1 MSSFCQFAFL
11 ASTLRYSARS
21 FARTPLIT
29 VALVATIAVG
39 VGSNAAVQGFN
50 RGLIGRDMPSVQ
62 INGVVSLFAREANR
76 EVAPLSADDFL
87 SLQGHTEIFA
97 WLGAAR
103 EFQANVELTGQDDV
117 MAIAAVTPPVA
128 RLFGL
133 SLANGAIISH
143 QLWETAFQG
152 RAEIQGERIRID
164 GQETRIGGVAPA
176 WLDGLYLG
184 RDTDVWVALTNDSLV
199 GADRRSKMLWAI
211 GRLRSGVS
219 VGQAFTI
226 LSEAPA
232 LRSAS
237 DEVKDPPHPGRGA
250 SAGTTK
256 VPLASGDIAI
266 AEYTGV
272 SPEVA
277 DGLTRVHTLLGLAA
291 ATVFLI
297 VCANVASFLLARAS
311 ARSRETSV
319 RVALGASRV
328 QLVAQLLSDSVI
340 IAAAGTAFGLLL
352 AFWTSRIVPALLFE
366 SDARYLVFVPD
377 TLGIVGAAL
386 LCATVTIACGLTP
399 LLEVRHD
406 RPAVV
411 LRRESMGPSVGTS
424 RLRAALVVGEM
435 TACCVLVISTG
446 LLLQSFRSAV
456 QTRVGRKFSHSIL
469 ATVQSRPEALDFIEY
484 FDDIEKEARTVTARS
499 PLAWVARPPGSRPT
513 WRSFRAE
520 TPGTVLRDVTME
532 VEAFTPETLEQI
544 VLPPAVG
551 RLFGARDGPQSCRV
565 AVINEA
571 AAIELFGGDALGR
584 SVQDPTGQRIEII
597 GVVAPRKNARAIGLA
612 RPTIYYYPDQTRLPL
627 GRRGPARFRVRVSGE
642 LATAILSSNIV
653 SRSYFDGTGA
663 SRVAGQSFP
672 RGPAPGGC
680 RVAVIDQQAVDRY
693 YGGNAV
699 GGAVIDPRGRRTE
712 IIGVVSAPTLGAF
725 ERRSE
730 PSIFFPMRQDA
741 VHRMTLVIDAEMDN
755 ATLDTLRQRLE
766 SVPGRANGPVVVER
780 LEEHLARTSL
790 APLHIATLLVRVS
803 AVLAVLLA
811 VVGVYSALTDAVE
824 RRRREVA
831 VRIALGAQSWRV
843 MAMVLGE
850 GGRLA
855 ALGAGAGIVLAVGVK
870 YLLERFAPATPVVV
884 ETWVAGPVLLLVV
897 VVVASA
903 IPALRALRVS
913 PVRVLREDG

>member
-1 MSSFCQFAFL
+1 V
-11 ASTLRYSARS
+11 RS

-29 VALVATIAVG
+29 AALVATIAVG

-50 RGLIGRDMPSVQ
+50 RGLVARDMPSVETE
-62 INGVVSLFAREANR
+62 GVVSVFTRDANG
-76 EVAPLSADDFL
+76 EVAPLSADDLASMQRRTDTF
-87 SLQGHTEIFA
+87 E

-103 EFQANVELTGQDDV
+103 EFQGSVELNGLDDV
-117 MAIAAVTPPVA
+117 LAITAVTSAVA

-133 SLANGAIISH
+133 STANGAIISH
-143 QLWETAFQG
+143 RLWESAFQG
-152 RAEIQGERIRID
+152 QPAVRGKRIRVDGQDIRID
-164 GQETRIGGVAPA
+164 GVAPA

-184 RDTDVWVALTNDSLV
+184 HDVDVWVSLPNDHPA
-199 GADRRSKMLWAI
+199 GTDRRGKMFWAI
-211 GRLRSGVS
+211 GRLHSGVS
-219 VGQAFTI
+219 VSQ
-226 LSEAPA
+226 
-232 LRSAS
+232 
-237 DEVKDPPHPGRGA
+237 A
-250 SAGTTK
+250 SAILRLTPQDDSSR
-256 VPLASGDIAI
+256 VAM

-319 RVALGASRV
+319 RVAIGASRV

-340 IAAAGTAFGLLL
+340 IAAVGTVFGLLL
-352 AFWTSRIVPALLFE
+352 ALWTSRVVPALLFE

-377 TLGIVGAAL
+377 MPGIVGAAL
-386 LCATVTIACGLTP
+386 VCAAVTIACGLTP

-435 TACCVLVISTG
+435 AACCVLVISTG

-456 QTRVGRKFSHSIL
+456 QTKVGRKFSHSIL
-469 ATVQSRPEALDFIEY
+469 ATVQSMPDALDPLDY
-484 FDDIEKEARTVTARS
+484 FDEIEKEAKTVTGRS
-499 PLAWVARPPGSRPT
+499 PLAWVARPPGSHPT

-520 TPGTVLRDVTME
+520 PPATALRDVTLD
-532 VEAFTPETLEQI
+532 VEAFTPEILEQI
-544 VLPPAVG
+544 VLPPTVG
-551 RLFGARDGPQSCRV
+551 RLFGVRDGPQSCRV

-571 AAIELFGGDALGR
+571 AATELFDGNALGR
-584 SVQDPTGQRIEII
+584 SVQDPTGQRVEII
-597 GVVAPRKNARAIGLA
+597 GVVTPRKGARAITVA
-612 RPTIYYYPDQTRLPL
+612 QPTIYYYPDQTRLPL
-627 GRRGPARFRVRVSGE
+627 GRSGPAQFRVRASGE
-642 LATAILSSNIV
+642 AMTAILNSNIV
-653 SRSYFDGTGA
+653 SRSYFDATGA
-663 SRVAGQSFP
+663 SRTAGQSFP

-680 RVAVIDQQAVDRY
+680 LVAVINQAAADRY
-693 YGGNAV
+693 YGGNAL
-699 GGAVIDPRGRRTE
+699 GGAVIDPRGHRTA
-712 IIGVVSAPTLGAF
+712 IVGVVSEPALGAF
-725 ERRSE
+725 ERRAE

-755 ATLDTLRQRLE
+755 PTLDTLRHRLE
-766 SVPGRANGPVVVER
+766 SVPGQASGPVVVER

-803 AVLAVLLA
+803 AMLALALA
-811 VVGVYSALTDAVE
+811 VVGVYGALTDAVQ

-831 VRIALGAQSWRV
+831 VRIALGAQWWRV

-855 ALGAGAGIVLAVGVK
+855 ALGAAAGIAVAVGVK
-870 YLLERFAPATPVVV
+870 YLLERLAPATPVAVQ
-884 ETWVAGPVLLLVV
+884 TWVAGPALLLAVV
-897 VVVASA
+897 VIASA
-903 IPALRALRVS
+903 IPALRALAVS

>member
-1 MSSFCQFAFL
+1 LLGTAQPFSFL

-50 RGLIGRDMPSVQ
+50 RGLIARDMPSVETE
-62 INGVVSLFAREANR
+62 GVVSVFAREENG
-76 EVAPLSADDFL
+76 EVAPLSADEL
-87 SLQGHTEIFA
+87 ASLRRRTDVFE

-103 EFQANVELTGQDDV
+103 EFQGNVEVEGREDV
-117 MAIAAVTPPVA
+117 MSIAAVTSPAA
-128 RLFGL
+128 RLLGL
-133 SLANGAIISH
+133 SLEGGAIISH

-152 RAEIQGERIRID
+152 RADVRGEHIRID
-164 GQETRIGGVAPA
+164 GHETRIAGVAPA
-176 WLDGLYLG
+176 WLNGLYLG
-184 RDTDVWVALTNDSLV
+184 HDVDVWVALPNDSLL
-199 GADRRSKMLWAI
+199 GATDRSRTLWGIA
-211 GRLRSGVS
+211 RMRSGTSLRAARV
-219 VGQAFTI
+219 I
-226 LSEAPA
+226 LREA
-232 LRSAS
+232 
-237 DEVKDPPHPGRGA
+237 KDPHLPDRGA

-256 VPLASGDIAI
+256 VRVGSDNIGM

-277 DGLTRVHTLLGLAA
+277 DGLARVHTLLGLAA

-319 RVALGASRV
+319 RIALGARRV
-328 QLVAQLLSDSVI
+328 QLVAQLLSDAVI

-352 AFWTSRIVPALLFE
+352 AFWTSRVVPALLFE
-366 SDARYLVFVPD
+366 ADARYLVFVPD

-386 LCATVTIACGLTP
+386 VCAAVTIACGLTP

-446 LLLQSFRSAV
+446 LLLQSFRGAV

-469 ATVQSRPEALDFIEY
+469 ATVPSMPGALDPLEY
-484 FDDIEKEARTVTARS
+484 LDDIEKAAKTVTARS
-499 PLAWVARPPGSRPT
+499 PLAWVARPPGSHPT
-513 WRSFRAE
+513 WRSFRVE
-520 TPGTVLRDVTME
+520 TPGTVLRDVTMD

-544 VLPPAVG
+544 ALPPTAG
-551 RLFGARDGPQSCRV
+551 RLFGVRDGPQSCRV
-565 AVINEA
+565 AVLNEA
-571 AAIELFGGDALGR
+571 AASELFGGDALGR
-584 SVQDPTGQRIEII
+584 SVEDAAGKRVEII
-597 GVVAPRKNARAIGLA
+597 GVVAPRSNASPA
-612 RPTIYYYPDQTRLPL
+612 RPAGPTIYYYPDQTPLPL
-627 GRRGPARFRVRVSGE
+627 GRRGPARFRVRASGGPV
-642 LATAILSSNIV
+642 TAILNSNIV
-653 SRSYFDGTGA
+653 SRSYFDGTGS
-663 SRVAGQSFP
+663 SRVAGRSFP
-672 RGPAPGGC
+672 RGPVPGGC
-680 RVAVIDQQAVDRY
+680 RVGVINREAADQY

-699 GGAVIDPRGRRTE
+699 GGAVIDPLGARTE
-712 IIGVVSAPTLGAF
+712 IIGVMSEPALGAF
-725 ERRSE
+725 ERHSE

-755 ATLDTLRQRLE
+755 AALDTLRQRLE
-766 SVPGRANGPVVVER
+766 SVPGKANGPVVVER

-803 AVLAVLLA
+803 AVLALLLA
-811 VVGVYSALTDAVE
+811 VVGVYGALTDAVE

-843 MAMVLGE
+843 IAMVLGE
-850 GGRLA
+850 GSRLA
-855 ALGAGAGIVLAVGVK
+855 ALGAGAGIAIAAGVK
-870 YLLERFAPATPVVV
+870 YLLERFAPATPIAV
-884 ETWVAGPVLLLVV
+884 ETWVAGPALLLAV

-903 IPALRALRVS
+903 IPAFRALSVS

>member
-1 MSSFCQFAFL
+1 
-11 ASTLRYSARS
+11 
-21 FARTPLIT
+21 
-29 VALVATIAVG
+29 VATIAVG

-50 RGLIGRDMPSVQ
+50 RGLIVREMPSVETGG
-62 INGVVSLFAREANR
+62 IVSVFTRDANGEVS
-76 EVAPLSADDFL
+76 PLSADDL
-87 SLQGHTEIFA
+87 AELRRRTDTFA

-103 EFQANVELTGQDDV
+103 EFQGSVELKGQEDV
-117 MAIAAVTPPVA
+117 MAIAALTPPVA

-133 SLANGAIISH
+133 SLANGVIVSH
-143 QLWETAFQG
+143 RLWETALDG
-152 RAEIQGERIRID
+152 RADVRGARIRID
-164 GQETRIGGVAPA
+164 GRDTRVAGVAPA

-184 RDTDVWVALTNDSLV
+184 HDVDVWVSLPNDESA
-199 GADRRSKMLWAI
+199 GADRRSRMLWAI
-211 GRLRSGVS
+211 GRLRAGRS
-219 VGQAFTI
+219 VG
-226 LSEAPA
+226 PA
-232 LRSAS
+232 LRA
-237 DEVKDPPHPGRGA
+237 VRTG
-250 SAGTTK
+250 
-256 VPLASGDIAI
+256 PLARDEIAM

-272 SPEVA
+272 APDVA
-277 DGLTRVHTLLGLAA
+277 DGLRRVHTLLGLAA

-319 RVALGASRV
+319 RVALGASRA
-328 QLVAQLLSDSVI
+328 QLVAQLLADSVI

-352 AFWTSRIVPALLFE
+352 ALWTSRVVPALLFE

-377 TLGIVGAAL
+377 TLGIVGAAAV
-386 LCATVTIACGLTP
+386 CAAVTIACGLTP

-456 QTRVGRKFSHSIL
+456 QTRVGRTFSHSVL
-469 ATVQSRPEALDFIEY
+469 ATVQSMPDVLDPLDY
-484 FDDIEKEARTVTARS
+484 FDDIEKQTRTVTRS
-499 PLAWVARPPGSRPT
+499 PFAWVARPPGSHPT
-513 WRSFRAE
+513 WRSFRVE
-520 TPGTVLRDVTME
+520 TPGPLLRDVTMD
-532 VEAFTPETLEQI
+532 VEAFTPEVLEQI
-544 VLPPAVG
+544 TLPPTAG
-551 RLFGARDGPQSCRV
+551 RLFGARDGSESCRV
-565 AVINEA
+565 AVINDA
-571 AAIELFGGDALGR
+571 AATEFFDGDALGKF
-584 SVQDPTGQRIEII
+584 VQDPTGQRVEII
-597 GVVAPRKNARAIGLA
+597 GIVTPRKDARASHLA
-612 RPTIYYYPDQTRLPL
+612 GPTIYYYPDQTRLPL
-627 GRRGPARFRVRVSGE
+627 GRSGPARFRLRASLE
-642 LATAILSSNIV
+642 PTTAILNSNIV
-653 SRSYFDGTGA
+653 SRTYFDATGA
-663 SRVAGQSFP
+663 SRVAGQLFP
-672 RGPAPGGC
+672 RGPVHAGC
-680 RVAVIDQQAVDRY
+680 RLAVVNQAAADRY

-699 GGAVIDPRGRRTE
+699 GGAVIDPRGHRTE
-712 IIGVVSAPTLGAF
+712 IVGVVSEPALGAF
-725 ERRSE
+725 ERRAE

-766 SVPGRANGPVVVER
+766 SVPGRASGPVVVER

-803 AVLAVLLA
+803 AVLALALA
-811 VVGVYSALTDAVE
+811 VVGVYGALTDAVR

-870 YLLERFAPATPVVV
+870 YLLERFAPATPIAV
-884 ETWVAGPVLLLVV
+884 ETWVAGPLLLLAV

-903 IPALRALRVS
+903 IPALRALAVS
-913 PVRVLREDG
+913 PVTVLREDG

>member
-1 MSSFCQFAFL
+1 LLGTAQPLSLL

-29 VALVATIAVG
+29 AALVATIAVG

-50 RGLIGRDMPSVQ
+50 RGLIARDMPSVETE
-62 INGVVSLFAREANR
+62 GVVSVFARGANR
-76 EVAPLSADDFL
+76 EVAPLSADEL
-87 SLQGHTEIFA
+87 ASLQRRTDVFA

-103 EFQANVELTGQDDV
+103 EFQANVDLKGQEDV
-117 MAIAAVTPPVA
+117 MSIAAVTSPVA

-152 RAEIQGERIRID
+152 RADIRGERIRID
-164 GQETRIGGVAPA
+164 GRETRVGGVAPA

-184 RDTDVWVALTNDSLV
+184 HDVDVWVPLPNDSLM
-199 GADRRSKMLWAI
+199 GADRHSRMLWGI

-219 VGQAFTI
+219 VSDAFVRRLTPQDDNSRI
-226 LSEAPA
+226 
-232 LRSAS
+232 
-237 DEVKDPPHPGRGA
+237 VM
-250 SAGTTK
+250 
-256 VPLASGDIAI
+256 

-277 DGLTRVHTLLGLAA
+277 DGLRRVHTLLGLAV

-319 RVALGASRV
+319 RVALGASRA

-377 TLGIVGAAL
+377 TSGIVGAAL
-386 LCATVTIACGLTP
+386 VCAAVTIACGLTP

-456 QTRVGRKFSHSIL
+456 QTRVGRKFSHSVL
-469 ATVQSRPEALDFIEY
+469 ATVQSRLEALDPLDY
-484 FDDIEKEARTVTARS
+484 LDDIEKETKRVTRS
-499 PLAWVARPPGSRPT
+499 PFAWVARPPGSHPT
-513 WRSFRAE
+513 WRSFRVE
-520 TPGTVLRDVTME
+520 TPGTLLRDVSID

-544 VLPPAVG
+544 ALPPAAG

-571 AAIELFGGDALGR
+571 AADELFGGDALGR
-584 SVQDPTGQRIEII
+584 SVQDPTGQRVEII
-597 GVVAPRKNARAIGLA
+597 GVVAPRKDARSISLA

-627 GRRGPARFRVRVSGE
+627 GRSGPAQFRVRASGE
-642 LATAILSSNIV
+642 LSTAILNSNIV

-672 RGPAPGGC
+672 RGPVPGGC
-680 RVAVIDQQAVDRY
+680 RVAVVNQDAADRY
-693 YGGNAV
+693 YRGNAV
-699 GGAVIDPRGRRTE
+699 GGAVIDPRGHRTE
-712 IIGVVSAPTLGAF
+712 VIGVMSEPSLGAF
-725 ERRSE
+725 ERRAE

-766 SVPGRANGPVVVER
+766 SVPGKANGPVVVER

-803 AVLAVLLA
+803 AVLALVLV
-811 VVGVYSALTDAVE
+811 VVGVYGALTDAVE

-843 MAMVLGE
+843 MAMVVGE

-855 ALGAGAGIVLAVGVK
+855 ALGAGVGVVLAVGVK
-870 YLLERFAPATPVVV
+870 YLLERFAPATPIAV
-884 ETWVAGPVLLLVV
+884 ETWVAGPVLLLAV

-903 IPALRALRVS
+903 IPALRALTVS
-913 PVRVLREDG
+913 PVRALREDG

>member
-1 MSSFCQFAFL
+1 M
-11 ASTLRYSARS
+11 
-21 FARTPLIT
+21 
-29 VALVATIAVG
+29 ATIAVG

-50 RGLIGRDMPSVQ
+50 RGLIARDMPSVETD
-62 INGVVSLFAREANR
+62 GVVSVFARAASG
-76 EVAPLSADDFL
+76 EVAPLSADEL
-87 SLQGHTEIFA
+87 ALLQGHTDVFE

-103 EFQANVELTGQDDV
+103 EFQGNVELKAQEDV
-117 MAIAAVTPPVA
+117 MSIAAVSSPVA

-133 SLANGAIISH
+133 SLSSGAIISH
-143 QLWETAFQG
+143 RLWESTFQG

-164 GQETRIGGVAPA
+164 GQETRVGGVAPA

-184 RDTDVWVALTNDSLV
+184 HDVDIWVALPNDSLAGV
-199 GADRRSKMLWAI
+199 DRRSRVLWAI
-211 GRLRSGVS
+211 GRLRPGVS
-219 VGQAFTI
+219 VSQAFVI
-226 LSEAPA
+226 LRPTPQDDNS
-232 LRSAS
+232 R
-237 DEVKDPPHPGRGA
+237 
-250 SAGTTK
+250 
-256 VPLASGDIAI
+256 IAM
-266 AEYTGV
+266 AAYTGV

-319 RVALGASRV
+319 RVALGASRA

-340 IAAAGTAFGLLL
+340 VAAAGTAFGLLL

-377 TLGIVGAAL
+377 TPGVVGAAL
-386 LCATVTIACGLTP
+386 LCAAVTIACGLTP

-456 QTRVGRKFSHSIL
+456 QTRVGRTFSHSVL
-469 ATVQSRPEALDFIEY
+469 ATVQSMPEALDFLDY
-484 FDDIEKEARTVTARS
+484 FDDIEKEARKVTRS
-499 PLAWVARPPGSRPT
+499 PFAWVARPPGSHPT
-513 WRSFRAE
+513 WRSFRVE
-520 TPGTVLRDVTME
+520 TPGAMLRDVTVD

-544 VLPPAVG
+544 ALPPVAG
-551 RLFGARDGPQSCRV
+551 RLFGARDGPASCRV

-571 AAIELFGGDALGR
+571 AATAFFEGDALGR
-584 SVQDPTGQRIEII
+584 SVQDPSGQRVEII
-597 GVVAPRKNARAIGLA
+597 GVVAPRKNGPANGPS

-627 GRRGPARFRVRVSGE
+627 GRSGPAPFRVRASGE
-642 LATAILSSNIV
+642 AATAILSSNIV

-663 SRVAGQSFP
+663 SRVAGQPFP
-672 RGPAPGGC
+672 RGPVPGGC
-680 RVAVIDQQAVDRY
+680 RVAVINQEAADRY
-693 YGGNAV
+693 YRGNAV
-699 GGAVIDPRGRRTE
+699 GGAVIDPRGHRTE
-712 IIGVVSAPTLGAF
+712 IIGVVSEPALGAF
-725 ERRSE
+725 ERRAE

-766 SVPGRANGPVVVER
+766 SVPGKANGPVMVER

-803 AVLAVLLA
+803 AVLALVLA
-811 VVGVYSALTDAVE
+811 VVGVYGALTDAVQ

-843 MAMVLGE
+843 MAMIVGE

-855 ALGAGAGIVLAVGVK
+855 ALGAAAGIALAVAVK
-870 YLLERFAPATPVVV
+870 YLLERFAPATPIAV
-884 ETWVAGPVLLLVV
+884 ETWVAGPVLLLAVV
-897 VVVASA
+897 LVASA
-903 IPALRALRVS
+903 IPALRALSVS
-913 PVRVLREDG
+913 PIRVLREDG

>member
-1 MSSFCQFAFL
+1 LLGTAQPFSFL

-29 VALVATIAVG
+29 AALVATIAVG

-50 RGLIGRDMPSVQ
+50 RGLITRDMRSVETD
-62 INGVVSLFAREANR
+62 GVVSAFTRDANG
-76 EVAPLSADDFL
+76 EVAPLSADEL
-87 SLQGHTEIFA
+87 AALQRRADVFE

-103 EFQANVELTGQDDV
+103 EFQGSVELKGQEDV
-117 MAIAAVTPPVA
+117 MSIAAVTSPVA

-133 SLANGAIISH
+133 ALADGAIISH
-143 QLWETAFQG
+143 QLWETTFQG
-152 RAEIQGERIRID
+152 QADLRGERIRID
-164 GQETRIGGVAPA
+164 GQETRIAGVTPA
-176 WLDGLYLG
+176 WLAGLYLG
-184 RDTDVWVALTNDSLV
+184 HDVDVWVSLPNDSLAA
-199 GADRRSKMLWAI
+199 GDRRSRMFWAI

-219 VGQAFTI
+219 VSQAGVI
-226 LSEAPA
+226 PSEARDRDLPDRA
-232 LRSAS
+232 
-237 DEVKDPPHPGRGA
+237 A
-250 SAGTTK
+250 SARAANVPVK
-256 VPLASGDIAI
+256 VNEIAM
-266 AEYTGV
+266 AEYTGM

-352 AFWTSRIVPALLFE
+352 AYWTSRIVPALLFE

-377 TLGIVGAAL
+377 TLGVVGAAL
-386 LCATVTIACGLTP
+386 VCAAVTIACGLTP
-399 LLEVRHD
+399 LLDVRHD

-411 LRRESMGPSVGTS
+411 LRRESMGPSVATS
-424 RLRAALVVGEM
+424 RLRAALLVGET

-469 ATVQSRPEALDFIEY
+469 ATVQSMPGTLDFLDY
-484 FDDIEKEARTVTARS
+484 FDDVEKEAKTVTARL
-499 PLAWVARPPGSRPT
+499 PVAWVARPPGSEPT
-513 WRSFRAE
+513 WRSFRVE
-520 TPGTVLRDVTME
+520 TPGTALRDVTID
-532 VEAFTPETLEQI
+532 VEEFTPETLEQI
-544 VLPPAVG
+544 ALPPAAG
-551 RLFGARDGPQSCRV
+551 RLFGGRDGPQSCRV

-571 AAIELFGGDALGR
+571 AADELFGNDALGR
-584 SVQDPTGQRIEII
+584 SIQDPSGQRVEII
-597 GVVAPRKNARAIGLA
+597 GVVAPRKSVPSAGLA
-612 RPTIYYYPDQTRLPL
+612 PPTIYYYPNQTRLPL
-627 GRRGPARFRVRVSGE
+627 GRSGPARFRVRASHE
-642 LATAILSSNIV
+642 PTTAILNSNIV

-663 SRVAGQSFP
+663 LRVAGQSFP
-672 RGPAPGGC
+672 RGPVPGGC
-680 RVAVIDQQAVDRY
+680 RVAVIDEEAANRY
-693 YGGNAV
+693 YGGSAV
-699 GGAVIDPRGRRTE
+699 GGAVIDPRGARTE
-712 IIGVVSAPTLGAF
+712 IVGVVSAPTLGAF
-725 ERRSE
+725 ERRAE

-741 VHRMTLVIDAEMDN
+741 VHRMTLVIDADMDN

-766 SVPGRANGPVVVER
+766 SVPGKANGPVVVER
-780 LEEHLARTSL
+780 LEDHLARTSL

-803 AVLAVLLA
+803 ALLALALA
-811 VVGVYSALTDAVE
+811 VVGVYGALTDAVE

-843 MAMVLGE
+843 MAMVVGE

-855 ALGAGAGIVLAVGVK
+855 ALGAATGIILAVGVK
-870 YLLERFAPATPVVV
+870 YLLERFAPATPIAV
-884 ETWVAGPVLLLVV
+884 ETWVAGPALLLAV

-903 IPALRALRVS
+903 IPAFRALAVS

>member
-1 MSSFCQFAFL
+1 
-11 ASTLRYSARS
+11 
-21 FARTPLIT
+21 
-29 VALVATIAVG
+29 
-39 VGSNAAVQGFN
+39 
-50 RGLIGRDMPSVQ
+50 
-62 INGVVSLFAREANR
+62 
-76 EVAPLSADDFL
+76 
-87 SLQGHTEIFA
+87 
-97 WLGAAR
+97 
-103 EFQANVELTGQDDV
+103 
-117 MAIAAVTPPVA
+117 
-128 RLFGL
+128 
-133 SLANGAIISH
+133 
-143 QLWETAFQG
+143 
-152 RAEIQGERIRID
+152 
-164 GQETRIGGVAPA
+164 
-176 WLDGLYLG
+176 
-184 RDTDVWVALTNDSLV
+184 
-199 GADRRSKMLWAI
+199 MLWGI

-219 VGQAFTI
+219 VSDAFVRRLTPQDDNSRI
-226 LSEAPA
+226 
-232 LRSAS
+232 
-237 DEVKDPPHPGRGA
+237 VM
-250 SAGTTK
+250 
-256 VPLASGDIAI
+256 

-277 DGLTRVHTLLGLAA
+277 DGLRRVHTLLGLAV

-319 RVALGASRV
+319 RVALGASRA

-377 TLGIVGAAL
+377 TSGIVGAAL
-386 LCATVTIACGLTP
+386 VCAAVTIACGLTP

-456 QTRVGRKFSHSIL
+456 QTRVGRKFSHSVL
-469 ATVQSRPEALDFIEY
+469 ATVQSRLEALDPLDY
-484 FDDIEKEARTVTARS
+484 LDDIEKETKRVTRS
-499 PLAWVARPPGSRPT
+499 PFAWVARPPGSHPT
-513 WRSFRAE
+513 WRSFRVE
-520 TPGTVLRDVTME
+520 TPGTLLRDVSID

-544 VLPPAVG
+544 ALPPAAG

-571 AAIELFGGDALGR
+571 AADELFGGDALGR
-584 SVQDPTGQRIEII
+584 SVQDPTGQRVEII
-597 GVVAPRKNARAIGLA
+597 GVVAPRKDARSISLA

-627 GRRGPARFRVRVSGE
+627 GRSGPAQFRVRASGE
-642 LATAILSSNIV
+642 LSTAILNSNIV

-672 RGPAPGGC
+672 RGPVPGGC
-680 RVAVIDQQAVDRY
+680 RVAVVNQDAADRY
-693 YGGNAV
+693 YRGNAV
-699 GGAVIDPRGRRTE
+699 GGAVIDPRGHRTE
-712 IIGVVSAPTLGAF
+712 VIGVMSEPSLGAF
-725 ERRSE
+725 ERRAE

-766 SVPGRANGPVVVER
+766 SVPGKANGPVVVER

-803 AVLAVLLA
+803 AVLALVLV
-811 VVGVYSALTDAVE
+811 VVGVYGALTDAVE

-843 MAMVLGE
+843 MAMVVGE

-855 ALGAGAGIVLAVGVK
+855 ALGAGVGVVLAVGVK
-870 YLLERFAPATPVVV
+870 YLLERFAPATPIAV
-884 ETWVAGPVLLLVV
+884 ETWVAGPVLLLAV

-903 IPALRALRVS
+903 IPALRALTVS
-913 PVRVLREDG
+913 PVRALREDG

>member
-1 MSSFCQFAFL
+1 MWGNVAAPTYFAVALPSMSVPRPRDALFGTAQPLSFL
-11 ASTLRYSARS
+11 ASTFRYSARS

-29 VALVATIAVG
+29 AALVATIAVG

-50 RGLIGRDMPSVQ
+50 RGLIARDMPSVETD
-62 INGVVSLFAREANR
+62 GVVSVFARDADR
-76 EVAPLSADDFL
+76 EVAPLSADEL
-87 SLQGHTEIFA
+87 VSLQGRTDVFE

-103 EFQANVELTGQDDV
+103 EFQGNVELEGQEDV
-117 MAIAAVTPPVA
+117 MAIAAVTAPVA

-133 SLANGAIISH
+133 SISDGAIISH

-152 RAEIQGERIRID
+152 RAAVRGERIRID
-164 GQETRIGGVAPA
+164 GHETRVGSVAPA
-176 WLDGLYLG
+176 WLDGLHLG
-184 RDTDVWVALTNDSLV
+184 HDVDVWVPLPNDSLSA
-199 GADRRSKMLWAI
+199 ADRRSRMLWAI
-211 GRLRSGVS
+211 GHLRSGLSVS
-219 VGQAFTI
+219 QAMAAARTGG
-226 LSEAPA
+226 PQ
-232 LRSAS
+232 R
-237 DEVKDPPHPGRGA
+237 DE
-250 SAGTTK
+250 
-256 VPLASGDIAI
+256 IAM

-272 SPEVA
+272 SPDVA
-277 DGLTRVHTLLGLAA
+277 DGLARVHTLLGLAA

-366 SDARYLVFVPD
+366 SDARYLVFIPD
-377 TLGIVGAAL
+377 TLGIIGAGL
-386 LCATVTIACGLTP
+386 LCAAVTIACGLTP

-469 ATVQSRPEALDFIEY
+469 ATVQSRPEALDPLDY
-484 FDDIEKEARTVTARS
+484 LDDIEKETKKLTRA
-499 PLAWVARPPGSRPT
+499 PFAWVARPPGSHPT
-513 WRSFRAE
+513 WRSFRVE
-520 TPGTVLRDVTME
+520 TPGSLLRDITLD

-544 VLPPAVG
+544 ALPPAAG
-551 RLFGARDGPQSCRV
+551 RLFGGRDGPQSCRV

-571 AAIELFGGDALGR
+571 AANELFDGDALGR
-584 SVQDPTGQRIEII
+584 SMQDPTGQRVEII
-597 GVVAPRKNARAIGLA
+597 GVVAPRKNGPATGLA
-612 RPTIYYYPDQTRLPL
+612 RPTIYYYPNQARLPL
-627 GRRGPARFRVRVSGE
+627 GRSGPAPFRVRASPE
-642 LATAILSSNIV
+642 LTPAILNSNIV

-672 RGPAPGGC
+672 RGPVSGGC
-680 RVAVIDQQAVDRY
+680 RIAVINQDAADRY
-693 YGGNAV
+693 YGGKAV
-699 GGAVIDPRGRRTE
+699 GGAVIDPRGNRTE
-712 IIGVVSAPTLGAF
+712 IVGVVSEPALGAF
-725 ERRSE
+725 ERRAE
-730 PSIFFPMRQDA
+730 PSIFLPMRQDA

-755 ATLDTLRQRLE
+755 AMLDTLHQRLE
-766 SVPGRANGPVVVER
+766 SVPGKANGPVVVER

-790 APLHIATLLVRVS
+790 APLHVATLLVRVS
-803 AVLAVLLA
+803 AVLALLLA
-811 VVGVYSALTDAVE
+811 IVGVYGALTDAVE

-843 MAMVLGE
+843 MAMVLSE

-855 ALGAGAGIVLAVGVK
+855 ALGAGVGVILAVGVK
-870 YLLERFAPATPVVV
+870 YLLERFAPATPIAV
-884 ETWVAGPVLLLVV
+884 ETWVAGPVLLLAV

-903 IPALRALRVS
+903 IPALRALAVS

>member
-1 MSSFCQFAFL
+1 VDAATPIYVALAPDSTPAPTRRNALLGTAQPVSFL
-11 ASTLRYSARS
+11 ASTLRYSTRS

-29 VALVATIAVG
+29 AALVATIAVG

-50 RGLIGRDMPSVQ
+50 RGLIARDMPSVEAD
-62 INGVVSLFAREANR
+62 GVVSVFARDPNG
-76 EVAPLSADDFL
+76 EVAPLSADEL
-87 SLQGHTEIFA
+87 ASLQDRTDIFE

-103 EFQANVELTGQDDV
+103 EFQANVELTGQEDV
-117 MAIAAVTPPVA
+117 MSIAAVTSPVA

-143 QLWETAFQG
+143 QLWETAFRG

-164 GQETRIGGVAPA
+164 GRETRIGGVAPA

-184 RDTDVWVALTNDSLV
+184 HNTDVWVLLPNDSLA
-199 GADRRSKMLWAI
+199 GDDRRSKMLWAV
-211 GRLRSGVS
+211 GRLRSS
-219 VGQAFTI
+219 ISAT
-226 LSEAPA
+226 EALAAARTRPFA
-232 LRSAS
+232 R
-237 DEVKDPPHPGRGA
+237 DE
-250 SAGTTK
+250 
-256 VPLASGDIAI
+256 IAM

-377 TLGIVGAAL
+377 TLGIVGAAV
-386 LCATVTIACGLTP
+386 LCAVVTIACGLTP

-456 QTRVGRKFSHSIL
+456 QTRVGRRFSHSVL
-469 ATVQSRPEALDFIEY
+469 ATVQSMPEAVDFLDY
-484 FDDIEKEARTVTARS
+484 FNDIEKEARTATAHS

-513 WRSFRAE
+513 WRSFRVE
-520 TPGTVLRDVTME
+520 KPGTVLRDVTMN

-544 VLPPAVG
+544 ALPPAAG
-551 RLFGARDGPQSCRV
+551 RLFGGRDGPQSCRV
-565 AVINEA
+565 AVINDA
-571 AAIELFGGDALGR
+571 AAGDLFDGDALGR
-584 SVQDPTGQRIEII
+584 SVQDPTGQRVEII
-597 GVVAPRKNARAIGLA
+597 GVVTPRKNAPAATRPA

-627 GRRGPARFRVRVSGE
+627 GHSGPARFRVPASGE
-642 LATAILSSNIV
+642 LPAAILNSNIV

-680 RVAVIDQQAVDRY
+680 RVAVIDQQAADRY

-699 GGAVIDPRGRRTE
+699 GGAVIDPRGHRTE
-712 IIGVVSAPTLGAF
+712 IIGVVSAPPLGAF
-725 ERRSE
+725 ERRAE

-741 VHRMTLVIDAEMDN
+741 VHRMTLVVDAEMDN

-766 SVPGRANGPVVVER
+766 SVPGKANGPVVVER

-803 AVLAVLLA
+803 AVLALLLA
-811 VVGVYSALTDAVE
+811 VVGVYGALTDAVQ

-843 MAMVLGE
+843 MGMVLGE
-850 GGRLA
+850 GSRLA
-855 ALGAGAGIVLAVGVK
+855 ALGAGVGVLLAVGVK
-870 YLLERFAPATPVVV
+870 YLLERFAPATPIAF
-884 ETWVAGPVLLLVV
+884 ETWVAGPVLLLAV

-903 IPALRALRVS
+903 IPALRALTVS

>member
-1 MSSFCQFAFL
+1 LLGIAQPLEFL

-21 FARTPLIT
+21 FPRTPLIT
-29 VALVATIAVG
+29 AALVATIAVG

-50 RGLIGRDMPSVQ
+50 RGLIARDMPSVETER
-62 INGVVSLFAREANR
+62 VVSVFTRYANG
-76 EVAPLSADDFL
+76 EVAPLSVDELAALKRRTDAF
-87 SLQGHTEIFA
+87 E

-103 EFQANVELTGQDDV
+103 EFQGSVELKDQEDV

-143 QLWETAFQG
+143 RLWESALQG
-152 RAEIQGERIRID
+152 RAEIRGELIRID
-164 GQETRIGGVAPA
+164 GRDTRVGGVAPA

-184 RDTDVWVALTNDSLV
+184 HDVDVWVSLPNDSLAR
-199 GADRRSKMLWAI
+199 ADRRSKMLWGIA
-211 GRLRSGVS
+211 RLRSGIS
-219 VGQAFTI
+219 LSQALTV
-226 LSEAPA
+226 A
-232 LRSAS
+232 RSGPVEHDA
-237 DEVKDPPHPGRGA
+237 
-250 SAGTTK
+250 
-256 VPLASGDIAI
+256 IAM

-277 DGLTRVHTLLGLAA
+277 DGLMRVHTLLGLAA

-319 RVALGASRV
+319 RVALGARRV

-340 IAAAGTAFGLLL
+340 IAAAGTAFGLLV
-352 AFWTSRIVPALLFE
+352 AFWTSRVVPGLLFE

-386 LCATVTIACGLTP
+386 VCAAVTIACGLTP

-424 RLRAALVVGEM
+424 RLRAALVVAEM
-435 TACCVLVISTG
+435 AACCVLVISTG

-456 QTRVGRKFSHSIL
+456 QTRVGRKFSHSVL
-469 ATVQSRPEALDFIEY
+469 ATVQAMPGPLDPLDY
-484 FDDIEKEARTVTARS
+484 FDDIEKETKKVTRS
-499 PLAWVARPPGSRPT
+499 PFAWVARPPGSRPT
-513 WRSFRAE
+513 WRSFRVE
-520 TPGTVLRDVTME
+520 TPGTVLRDVTVD
-532 VEAFTPETLEQI
+532 VEAFTPETLEQF

-571 AAIELFGGDALGR
+571 ASTALFHGDALGR
-584 SVQDPTGQRIEII
+584 SVQDPTGQRVEII
-597 GVVAPRKNARAIGLA
+597 AVVTPRKDARAINLA
-612 RPTIYYYPDQTRLPL
+612 RPTIYYYPDQMRVPL
-627 GRRGPARFRVRVSGE
+627 GRSGPALFRVRAVGDP
-642 LATAILSSNIV
+642 ATAILNSNIV
-653 SRSYFDGTGA
+653 SRGYFDATGA
-663 SRVAGQSFP
+663 SRAAGQSFS
-672 RGPAPGGC
+672 RGPVPGAC
-680 RVAVIDQQAVDRY
+680 RVAVINQEAADRY

-699 GGAVIDPRGRRTE
+699 GGAVIDPRGHRTE
-712 IIGVVSAPTLGAF
+712 IVGVVSEPALGAF

-741 VHRMTLVIDAEMDN
+741 VHRMTLVVDAEMDD

-766 SVPGRANGPVVVER
+766 SVPGRASGPAVVER

-803 AVLAVLLA
+803 AVLALALA
-811 VVGVYSALTDAVE
+811 VVGVYGALTDAVE

-855 ALGAGAGIVLAVGVK
+855 ALGAGTGIILAVGVK
-870 YLLERFAPATPVVV
+870 YLLERFAPATPVAV
-884 ETWVAGPVLLLVV
+884 ETWVAGPALLLAVV
-897 VVVASA
+897 LVAST
-903 IPALRALRVS
+903 IPAVRALAVS
-913 PVRVLREDG
+913 PVRILREDG

>member
-1 MSSFCQFAFL
+1 
-11 ASTLRYSARS
+11 
-21 FARTPLIT
+21 
-29 VALVATIAVG
+29 LVATIAVG

-50 RGLIGRDMPSVQ
+50 RGLIARDMPSVETE
-62 INGVVSLFAREANR
+62 GVVSVFAREANR
-76 EVAPLSADDFL
+76 EVAPLSADEL
-87 SLQGHTEIFA
+87 ASLQRHTDVFE

-103 EFQANVELTGQDDV
+103 EFQANVELKGQEDV
-117 MAIAAVTPPVA
+117 MSIAAVTSPVA
-128 RLFGL
+128 RLLGL
-133 SLANGAIISH
+133 SLSHGAIISH
-143 QLWETAFQG
+143 QLSETAFQG
-152 RAEIQGERIRID
+152 RADVGGERIRVD
-164 GQETRIGGVAPA
+164 GQETRVGGVAPA

-184 RDTDVWVALTNDSLV
+184 HDVDVWVSLPNDSIAT
-199 GADRRSKMLWAI
+199 ADRRSRMFWAL
-211 GRLRSGVS
+211 GRLRSGDSRTTNVH
-219 VGQAFTI
+219 
-226 LSEAPA
+226 LE
-232 LRSAS
+232 S
-237 DEVKDPPHPGRGA
+237 DEIGM
-250 SAGTTK
+250 T
-256 VPLASGDIAI
+256 
-266 AEYTGV
+266 EYTGV

-277 DGLTRVHTLLGLAA
+277 DGLTRVHRLLGLVA

-319 RVALGASRV
+319 RVALGASRA
-328 QLVAQLLSDSVI
+328 QIVAQLLSDSVI

-366 SDARYLVFVPD
+366 SDARYLVFVAD
-377 TLGIVGAAL
+377 TPGIVGAAL
-386 LCATVTIACGLTP
+386 LCAAVTIACGLTP

-456 QTRVGRKFSHSIL
+456 QTRVGRKFSHSLL
-469 ATVQSRPEALDFIEY
+469 ATVQSMPDALDPLPY
-484 FDDIEKEARTVTARS
+484 FDDIEKEAKTVTQRS
-499 PLAWVARPPGSRPT
+499 PLAWVARPPGSHPT
-513 WRSFRAE
+513 WRSFRVE
-520 TPGTVLRDVTME
+520 VPGTMLRDVTID

-544 VLPPAVG
+544 ALPPAAG
-551 RLFGARDGPQSCRV
+551 RLFGGRDGPQSCRV

-571 AAIELFGGDALGR
+571 AATALFDGDALGR
-584 SVQDPTGQRIEII
+584 SLQDPTGQRVEII
-597 GVVAPRKNARAIGLA
+597 GVVTPRKDARAISLV

-627 GRRGPARFRVRVSGE
+627 GHTGPAPFRVRAARE
-642 LATAILSSNIV
+642 LSTVVLNSNVV

-663 SRVAGQSFP
+663 LRVAGQTFP
-672 RGPAPGGC
+672 RGPVPGGC
-680 RVAVIDQQAVDRY
+680 RVAVINQEAADRY
-693 YGGNAV
+693 YRGNAV
-699 GGAVIDPRGRRTE
+699 GGAVIDPRGHRTE
-712 IIGVVSAPTLGAF
+712 IIGVVSEPALGAF
-725 ERRSE
+725 ERRAE
-730 PSIFFPMRQDA
+730 PSIFLPMRQDA
-741 VHRMTLVIDAEMDN
+741 VHRMTLVIDAAMDN

-766 SVPGRANGPVVVER
+766 AVPGKTNGPVVVER

-803 AVLAVLLA
+803 ALLALLLA
-811 VVGVYSALTDAVE
+811 VVGVYGALTDAVE

-855 ALGAGAGIVLAVGVK
+855 ALGAGAGVVLAVGVK
-870 YLLERFAPATPVVV
+870 YVLERFAPATPIAV
-884 ETWVAGPVLLLVV
+884 ETWVAGPALLLAV

-903 IPALRALRVS
+903 IPALRALSVS